1 MTTPFAPR
9 RRRPPGLYRLARGFR
24 RASLIAFIL
33 ILLFVATAAYSAVEV
48 VRSSPSAGNFVAAL
62 APNDTVVLTGHLNFS
77 NPGLYP
83 ISAFTV
89 HVRVLNAS
97 GLYLGEGTVGPVT
110 LPSGSDQGVAIQFD
124 LPVSNTGPGASL
136 LTTDQYLNVSVWG
149 NATYA
154 YLFPISIAVET
165 NKSWGAPF
173 ANLAVSV
180 GAPSVGNGSATVP
193 VTVQFQ
199 NHAKF
204 IEDGTLEFSVISP
217 NSQICGTGSYEVSV
231 FPGGQFDET
240 TDIGLSGGCSPAG
253 GHLVSEYVGNG
264 ATIPLPEEP
273 IP

>member
-1 MTTPFAPR
+1 VTSPFAPR
-9 RRRPPGLYRLARGFR
+9 RRRPPGLYRLSRGFR
-24 RASLIAFIL
+24 RLSLLVLVL
-33 ILLFVATAAYSAVEV
+33 ILLFVATVAYSAFEV
-48 VRSSPSAGNFVAAL
+48 VRSSPTAGNFVAAL

-83 ISAFTV
+83 ISGFTV

-97 GLYLGEGTVGPVT
+97 GLYLGDGSIGPVT
-110 LPSGSDQGVAIQFD
+110 LPSGSSQGIAIMFD
-124 LPVSNTGPGASL
+124 LPISNTGPGASL

-154 YLFPISIAVET
+154 YLFPISIAVQT

-180 GAPSVGNGSATVP
+180 GAPSGGNGTATVP

-204 IEDGTLEFSVISP
+204 IEDGSLDFSVVSP
-217 NSQICGTGSYEVSV
+217 NSQVCGTGSFAISV
-231 FPGGQFDET
+231 FPGGQFDQT
-240 TDIGLSGGCSPAG
+240 TNIGLSPGCSPAG
-253 GHLVSEYVGNG
+253 GHLVSVYVGNG
-264 ATIPLPEEP
+264 ATVPLPQEA